1 MPTEAPAAATA
12 APRPRE
18 AAAYAPPRI
27 EAISL
32 DCEIT
37 AYAPDDR
44 PLF

>member
-1 MPTEAPAAATA
+1 MPTDAPVPATG
-12 APRPRE
+12 APSPRE
-18 AAAYAPPRI
+18 AAPWAPPRI
-27 EAISL
+27 EVIAL